1 MGAEGSVLLTGGT
14 GFVGR
19 PLLLRLLE
27 EDRAV
32 TLLGR
37 KAPDFVPTSGRR
49 RLAFCACDLGQ
60 PETLEPHARRLA
72 GVTEAILAGGF
83 MLASSK
89 REDDDRRLSL
99 ATHVAGTAAVL
110 DLLGPSLRWIG
121 YVSTIDVYGTPRRL
135 PIDETHP
142 TSPSTYYGLSK
153 LAAEGLVRVFARDR
167 RIPRA
172 TLRLS
177 QVYGPGDTGRKA
189 IPNLVSTA
197 LAGEPIVLTGSGAER
212 RSYLYV
218 DDGVEAV
225 MAALARRAEGVFN
238 VAGATAASVLE
249 VAETLRRLCGLAEPV
264 RCGNGGGP
272 SLDIDIS
279 LARRELGFQPATSL
293 EEGLRR
299 TVAARSHA

>member
-1 MGAEGSVLLTGGT
+1 MLLTGGT

-19 PLLLRLLE
+19 PLLARLLE
-27 EDRAV
+27 DGREV

-37 KAPDFVPTSGRR
+37 KAPGNVAVGRR
-49 RLAFCACDLGQ
+49 QRLVFCACDLGQ
-60 PETLEPHARRLA
+60 PQTLEPHARRLA
-72 GVTEAILAGGF
+72 EATEVILAGGF

-89 REDDDRRLSL
+89 REDDDRQLNL

-121 YVSTIDVYGTPRRL
+121 YVSTIDVYGTPRGL

-142 TSPSTYYGLSK
+142 TSPVTYYGVSK
-153 LAAEGLVRVFARDR
+153 LAAEGLARVFARDR
-167 RIPRA
+167 RIPQA

-177 QVYGPGDTGRKA
+177 QIYGPGDTGRKA
-189 IPNLVSTA
+189 IPNLIRSA
-197 LAGEPIVLTGSGAER
+197 LGGEPIALAGSGAER

-225 MAALARRAEGVFN
+225 MLALTRRAEGVFN
-238 VAGATAASVLE
+238 VAGETPTSVLE
-249 VAETLRRLCGLAEPV
+249 VAEIVGSLCGLADPV
-264 RCGNGGGP
+264 QRGHDAGP

-279 LARRELGFQPATSL
+279 LARRELGFAPRVSL

-299 TVAARSHA
+299 TIAACSHA

>member
-27 EDRAV
+27 EGRAV

-60 PETLEPHARRLA
+60 PGTLEPHARRLA

-121 YVSTIDVYGTPRRL
+121 YVST
-135 PIDETHP
+135 
-142 TSPSTYYGLSK
+142 
-153 LAAEGLVRVFARDR
+153 
-167 RIPRA
+167 
-172 TLRLS
+172 
-177 QVYGPGDTGRKA
+177 
-189 IPNLVSTA
+189 
-197 LAGEPIVLTGSGAER
+197 
-212 RSYLYV
+212 
-218 DDGVEAV
+218 
-225 MAALARRAEGVFN
+225 
-238 VAGATAASVLE
+238 
-249 VAETLRRLCGLAEPV
+249 
-264 RCGNGGGP
+264 
-272 SLDIDIS
+272 
-279 LARRELGFQPATSL
+279 
-293 EEGLRR
+293 
-299 TVAARSHA
+299 

>member
-1 MGAEGSVLLTGGT
+1 
-14 GFVGR
+14 
-19 PLLLRLLE
+19 
-27 EDRAV
+27 
-32 TLLGR
+32 
-37 KAPDFVPTSGRR
+37 
-49 RLAFCACDLGQ
+49 
-60 PETLEPHARRLA
+60 
-72 GVTEAILAGGF
+72 
-83 MLASSK
+83 
-89 REDDDRRLSL
+89 
-99 ATHVAGTAAVL
+99 
-110 DLLGPSLRWIG
+110 
-121 YVSTIDVYGTPRRL
+121 
-135 PIDETHP
+135 
-142 TSPSTYYGLSK
+142 PSTYYGLSK